1 MATKFFLCT
10 TCGNV
15 VVKVV
20 NSGVN
25 VVCCGKEMVEL
36 MPGTSD
42 GAMEKH
48 VPVIER
54 VDERNIKVKVGSQAH
69 PMALEHHIVFIY
81 LETEH
86 GGQIRYLDPD
96 GPAEATFCICKDKP
110 VAVYAYCNI
119 HGLWMNK
126 ISQAD
131 LQNCGTGW
139 EKSSKTS
146 CETGNKSK
154 GCCR

>member
-15 VVKVV
+15 VVKAV
-20 NSGVN
+20 NSGVK
-25 VVCCGKEMVEL
+25 VVCCGKEMMEL
-36 MPGTSD
+36 IPGTSD

-54 VDERNIKVKVGSQAH
+54 VDERNIKVKIGSQPH
-69 PMALEHHIVFIY
+69 PMTEEHHIVFIY

-86 GGQIRYLDPD
+86 GGQIRYLDPN

-110 VAVYAYCNI
+110 VAVYEYCNL
-119 HGLWMNK
+119 HGLWK
-126 ISQAD
+126 KDISQDD
-131 LQNCGTGW
+131 LDNCG
-139 EKSSKTS
+139 TS
-146 CETGNKSK
+146 CETSGKTGCGTDRKSK